1 MTTSPA
7 LLPRF
12 YRDPAVLEA
21 EHERILE
28 RSWQLA
34 GHVSQLAEPGD
45 YITTHAGT
53 QPVLVLRDKQGGLR
67 AFRNVRDMCASRPSD
82 EEVAAGS
89 GEKTGALK
97 SAAAPARDRHRAA
110 TGA

>member
-34 GHVSQLAEPGD
+34 GHVSQLAEPG
-45 YITTHAGT
+45 TT
-53 QPVLVLRDKQGGLR
+53 
-67 AFRNVRDMCASRPSD
+67 
-82 EEVAAGS
+82 
-89 GEKTGALK
+89 
-97 SAAAPARDRHRAA
+97 
-110 TGA
+110 